1 MKRLLLVLL
10 FTPFMLQAQW
20 VQMGIDIDG
29 EATSD
34 TSGFETSLNSQGN
47 IVAIGAYRNDGNGES
62 AGHVRV
68 YENISGTW
76 TQLGSDIDG
85 EAANDNAG
93 ISVSINGAGNILAL
107 GAPNHAGTMPYSG
120 HVRMMQFDGTD
131 WIQLGNDIE
140 GPGNVSGFGSS
151 VSLSS
156 DGIKVAIGEFG
167 NDFNGNNSGAAWI
180 FAFDGSNWTQV
191 GSPIYGDANND
202 LFGTSVSLSS
212 NGEIVAIAATEN
224 SGLVNG
230 GGQVKVYQDVSGT
243 WTQLGG
249 DIYGSSNNGYA
260 GYSLD
265 ISNNG
270 QIVAI
275 GAVNDS
281 ESASLSGSVTVYE
294 YDGSN
299 WNIKGAKISGDV
311 TSIQSGYSTSLNGDG
326 SIVAIGDIGTNSY
339 AGRGRIFQFNG
350 TNWTQVGSGII
361 GEDINDQSG
370 YSISLNEQGSIVAIG
385 AINNDGNGSNSGHV
399 RIFNEPSLSTQDLG
413 LKVFK
418 MYPNPSS
425 EYVTIK
431 FQNILESVS
440 LKVFDVLGKQI
451 KQFEEKGL
459 SQIKIDVRDL
469 HPGIYLVNINSGFT
483 NKTMKLIIE

>member
-1 MKRLLLVLL
+1 MLL
-10 FTPFMLQAQW
+10 FAPFMLQAQW
-20 VQMGIDIDG
+20 TQMGLDIDG
-29 EATSD
+29 EAVSD
-34 TSGFETSLNSQGN
+34 TSGFETSLNSEGN

-93 ISVSINGAGNILAL
+93 VSVSLNAAGNILAL
-107 GAPNHAGTMPYSG
+107 GAPGHSGAIQYSG
-120 HVRMMQFDGTD
+120 QVRMMQFDGTE
-131 WIQLGNDIE
+131 WVQLGNDIE
-140 GPGNVSGFGSS
+140 GTASVNGFGSS

-156 DGIKVAIGEFG
+156 DGTKVAIGEFG

-180 FAFDGSNWTQV
+180 FTFDGTIWTQV
-191 GSPIYGDANND
+191 GAPIYGDTNND

-224 SGLVNG
+224 SGLISN
-230 GGQVKVYQDVSGT
+230 GGQVKVYQDILGT
-243 WTQLGG
+243 WTQLGS
-249 DIYGSSNNGYA
+249 DIYGNSNNGYA

-265 ISNNG
+265 MSNDG

-281 ESASLSGSVTVYE
+281 ESASLSGSVTVYQ
-294 YDGSN
+294 YDGLN
-299 WNIKGAKISGDV
+299 WNIKGAKISGDAA
-311 TSIQSGYSTSLNGDG
+311 SIQSGYSTSLNGDG

-339 AGRGRIFQFNG
+339 AGRGRVLQFDG
-350 TNWTQVGSGII
+350 TDWAQVASGIV

-385 AINNDGNGSNSGHV
+385 AINNDENGSNSGHV
-399 RIFNEPSLSTQDLG
+399 RVFNEASLSTKDLN
-413 LKVFK
+413 LEVSK
-418 MYPNPSS
+418 MFPNPSN
-425 EYVTIK
+425 EYVTIE
-431 FQNILESVS
+431 FQKILESIS
-440 LKVFDVLGKQI
+440 LQVFDVLGKQV
-451 KQFEEKGL
+451 KQIVEKGL
-459 SQIKIDVRDL
+459 NQISIDVRDL
-469 HPGIYLVNINSGFT
+469 QPGIYLVNINTGLA
-483 NKTMKLIIE
+483 NKTLKLIIE